1 MGIERK
7 GPVWVLV
14 SITYFKR
21 SESGLRGN
29 GSESN
34 NLYLCVCYSCRI
46 HDVGVRQVYGP
57 EYEAAQARRAA
68 EKETLP
74 TEEFA
79 TGEEK
84 GTLSGELKI
93 KIKLKKKVVIKNE
106 NK

>member
-1 MGIERK
+1 MSLIIFICAC
-7 GPVWVLV
+7 VTVA
-14 SITYFKR
+14 
-21 SESGLRGN
+21 ESVR
-29 GSESN
+29 
-34 NLYLCVCYSCRI
+34 
-46 HDVGVRQVYGP
+46 VRQVYGP

-68 EKETLP
+68 EKEALP

-84 GTLSGELKI
+84 DALSGELKI